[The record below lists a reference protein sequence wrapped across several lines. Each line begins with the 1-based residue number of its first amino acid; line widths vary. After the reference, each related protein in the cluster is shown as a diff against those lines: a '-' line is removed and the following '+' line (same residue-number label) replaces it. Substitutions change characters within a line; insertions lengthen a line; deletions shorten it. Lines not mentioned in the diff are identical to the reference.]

1 MLKVFSYQHPFELEN
16 GQTLAEFELTY
27 NTLGQLNAEGSNVIW
42 ICHAL
47 TANAH
52 PEEWWPGLFD
62 KKNEI
67 DLDRYFVVCAN
78 ILGSC
83 YGSTSPQSINP
94 ETNEIYGL
102 NFPKFSIRDI
112 AKTLNLLSKD
122 LGISEIQYLMGGSM
136 GGMQAMEWAIQ
147 KPDKIKNLVL
157 LATSAK
163 HSSWGI
169 ALNET
174 QRMAIESD
182 STFYEKNK
190 TAGKKGLEAA
200 RAIALLSYRNYNT
213 YRSTQ
218 IDKKNTVDD
227 FRASSYQKY
236 QGEKLSKRFDAKSY
250 WYLSKAMDSHNVG
263 RNRGNCKKALAKVK
277 AKTLVIGIQSD
288 LLFPVEEQKFLAE
301 RIGYSALE
309 IIDSSYGHD
318 GFLIE
323 VETIKLILRKHFK
336 L

>member
-1 MLKVFSYQHPFELEN
+1 MPKVFKYQHPFELEN
-16 GQTLAEFELTY
+16 GQTLPEFKLTY

-62 KKNEI
+62 KKNGI

-136 GGMQAMEWAIQ
+136 GGMQSMEWAIQ

>member
-1 MLKVFSYQHPFELEN
+1 MPKVFKYQSPFEFEN
-16 GQTLAEFELTY
+16 GQTLPELELAY

-52 PEEWWPGLFD
+52 PEEWWPGIFN
-62 KKNEI
+62 KENGI
-67 DLDRYFVVCAN
+67 DLDKYFVICVN
-78 ILGSC
+78 TIGSC
-83 YGSTSPQSINP
+83 YGSTNPQSIHP
-94 ETNEIYGL
+94 ETKEVYGL

-112 AKTLNLLSKD
+112 SKSLNLLSEH
-122 LGISEIQYLMGGSM
+122 LGIKQIQYLFGGSM

-147 KPDKIKNLVL
+147 EPEKIKNLVL

-169 ALNET
+169 AFNET
-174 QRMAIESD
+174 QRMAIEAD
-182 STFYEKNK
+182 STFAENK
-190 TAGKKGLEAA
+190 KGAGKKGLEAA
-200 RAIALLSYRNYNT
+200 RAIALVSYRNYRT
-213 YRSTQ
+213 YQTTQ
-218 IDKKNTVDD
+218 IDQENTTDE

-236 QGEKLSKRFDAKSY
+236 QGEKLSRRFDAKAY
-250 WYLSKAMDSHNVG
+250 WYLSKTMDSHDVG
-263 RNRGNCKKALAKVK
+263 RNRGGCEHALSKIK

-288 LLFPVEEQKFLAE
+288 FLFPVEEQEFLAQH
-301 RIGYSALE
+301 IPNSALE
-309 IIDSSYGHD
+309 IIDSIYGHD

-323 VETIKLILRKHFK
+323 VEKIKSLLQKHFK

>member
-1 MLKVFSYQHPFELEN
+1 MPKVFKYQHPFELEN
-16 GQTLAEFELTY
+16 GQTLPEFKLTY

-62 KKNEI
+62 KKNGI

>member
-1 MLKVFSYQHPFELEN
+1 MPKVFKYPQPFQLEN
-16 GQTLAEFELTY
+16 GQILPEVEVAY
-27 NTLGQLNAEGSNVIW
+27 HSLGELNAEGSNVIW

-52 PEEWWPGLFD
+52 PEDWWPGLFE
-62 KKNEI
+62 KETGI

-78 ILGSC
+78 TLGSC
-83 YGSTSPQSINP
+83 YGSSSPQSINP
-94 ETNEIYGL
+94 ETGEPYGL
-102 NFPKFSIRDI
+102 DFPKFSIRDI
-112 AKTLNLLSKD
+112 TKSLGLLSEA
-122 LGISEIQYLMGGSM
+122 LGISEIQYLLGGSM

-147 KPDKIKNLVL
+147 EPDKIKNLIV
-157 LATSAK
+157 LATNAK

-182 STFYEKNK
+182 PTFYEHKK
-190 TAGKKGLEAA
+190 DAGKKGLEAA
-200 RAIALLSYRNYNT
+200 RAIALLSYRNYST

-218 IDKKNTVDD
+218 VDQENTVDQ
-227 FRASSYQKY
+227 FRASSYQNY
-236 QGEKLSKRFDAKSY
+236 QGKKLSERFDAKSY
-250 WYLSKAMDSHNVG
+250 WYLSKAMDSHDVG
-263 RNRGNCKKALAKVK
+263 RNRGGLVQALSKIK

-288 LLFPVEEQKFLAE
+288 LLFPIEEQEFLHDH
-301 RIGYSALE
+301 IYNSALE
-309 IIDSSYGHD
+309 IIDSPYGHD

-323 VETIKLILRKHFK
+323 VNMIKTLLQKHFK

>member
-1 MLKVFSYQHPFELEN
+1 MPKVFKYQHPFELEN

-62 KKNEI
+62 KKNGI

>member
-1 MLKVFSYQHPFELEN
+1 MPKVFKYQHPFELEN
-16 GQTLAEFELTY
+16 GQTLPEFKLTY

-62 KKNEI
+62 KKNGI

-263 RNRGNCKKALAKVK
+263 RNRGNFKKALAKVK

>member
-227 FRASSYQKY
+227 FRASFYQKY

>member
-1 MLKVFSYQHPFELEN
+1 MPKVFSYQHPFELEN
-16 GQTLAEFELTY
+16 GQTLPEFELAY
-27 NTLGQLNAEGSNVIW
+27 NTLGKLNAEGSNVIW
-42 ICHAL
+42 VCHAL

-52 PEEWWPGLFD
+52 PEEWWPGIFD
-62 KKNEI
+62 KKNGI
-67 DLDRYFVVCAN
+67 DLDKYFVVCAN

-94 ETNEIYGL
+94 ETNEVYGL
-102 NFPKFSIRDI
+102 DFPKFSIRDI
-112 AKTLNLLSKD
+112 AKTLDILSED

-147 KPDKIKNLVL
+147 KPDKIKKLVL
-157 LATSAK
+157 LATSPK

-182 STFYEKNK
+182 PTFYNNDKI
-190 TAGKKGLEAA
+190 AGKKGLEAA

-213 YRSTQ
+213 YQSTQ
-218 IDKKNTVDD
+218 IDEENAVDD

-236 QGEKLSKRFDAKSY
+236 QGEKLSKRFYAKSY

-263 RNRGNCKKALAKVK
+263 RNRNSCEKALAKIK

-301 RIGYSALE
+301 HISDSALE

-323 VETIKLILRKHFK
+323 VETIKLVLRKHFK

>member
-1 MLKVFSYQHPFELEN
+1 MPKVFKYQHPFELEN
-16 GQTLAEFELTY
+16 GQTLPEFKLTY

>member
-1 MLKVFSYQHPFELEN
+1 
-16 GQTLAEFELTY
+16 
-27 NTLGQLNAEGSNVIW
+27 
-42 ICHAL
+42 
-47 TANAH
+47 
-52 PEEWWPGLFD
+52 
-62 KKNEI
+62 
-67 DLDRYFVVCAN
+67 
-78 ILGSC
+78 
-83 YGSTSPQSINP
+83 
-94 ETNEIYGL
+94 
-102 NFPKFSIRDI
+102 
-112 AKTLNLLSKD
+112 
-122 LGISEIQYLMGGSM
+122 M

>member
-1 MLKVFSYQHPFELEN
+1 MPKVFKYQHPFELEN
-16 GQTLAEFELTY
+16 GQTLPEFKLTY

-62 KKNEI
+62 KKNGI

-200 RAIALLSYRNYNT
+200 RAIALLSYRKYNT